1 MKILNRTL
9 FKKDKEKFKIPRS
22 VQDAIPI
29 DAMWEDGIFLVGKNK
44 YSKCFKFT
52 DINYSVASR
61 EDKEEMF
68 LEYSELLNSFDTG
81 ATSKIT
87 IINRRLNKL
96 DFQKTMFIKLEDD
109 ELDKYR
115 KEYNKMLLDK
125 ATASNGIVQEK
136 CITITIEKKN
146 IEDARLYFLRI
157 GTELINKFKELGS
170 VCVELEAVERL
181 QLFHDFYRVGEE
193 TAFNFD
199 FISNMRKGHSFK
211 DYICP
216 DTFEIKDDYIKI
228 GNRYARVLFLKEYA
242 NYIKDSMVAELTDIN
257 KNSMMSID
265 VIPIAMDEA
274 VREAENR
281 RLGVETNITNWQRR
295 QNANNNF
302 SAIIPYDLEMQ
313 REQSKEFLDDLITR
327 DQRMFMSVLT
337 MVHTAETKE
346 ELDND
351 TEEILTIARKNL
363 CQFGVLK
370 FQQLDGLNTAMPFG
384 VRKID
389 TLRTLTTESLAV
401 FMPFRVQEIR
411 ETNGIYYGQNVI
423 SKNMIIADRKKLLN
437 GNSLVFGVSGSGK
450 SFITKEEIVFT
461 MLKDKNADVIVID
474 PENEYTPLVKA
485 LGGEVIKVS
494 ATSGNHINAMD
505 MNKNY
510 ADGANPVILK
520 SEFILSLCEQ
530 LIESDNLG
538 AKQKS
543 IIDRCTAST
552 YRYYLQGNY
561 QGTPPT
567 LQDFYQELLKQEETE
582 AKEIALAIELFVNGS
597 LNTFAKQTNVDT
609 ENRLIC
615 YNILDLGKQLL
626 PLGMLVVLDSILNRI
641 TQNRAK
647 GRNTYIFIDEI
658 YLLLRNEYSAN
669 FLYTLWKRVRK
680 YGAYLIGITQ
690 NVEDMLQNNTAR
702 AMMANSELIIML
714 NQASTDR
721 AELAKLLNIS
731 DLQLSY
737 ITNVGSGEGL
747 LKIGS
752 SLIPFSNK
760 FPKDTE
766 LYKLMTTKLRRR
778 CNYIMRKIVYTIIT
792 ILLIGLVL
800 ISSYLIFKEKK
811 QNEKQE
817 NTFEILNNA
826 ITENAVEENIENQEE
841 RKIDINKLYEENKD
855 IVGWLKI
862 DNTTINYP
870 IMQNI
875 NDPNYYLRRDFYK
888 NYSSYGTPYM
898 AKQCNLNSDNIVI
911 YGHHMKNNKMF
922 GELEKYKSKDFYNNH
937 KIITFTT
944 LEKEYSYEIFA
955 VFKTTVYTKN
965 TFRYYENIN
974 FENKKMYN
982 DFINICKDKSLYQ
995 TGIEIKDKEKLITL
1009 STCEYSNKNSR
1020 LVIVARKIK

>member
-737 ITNVGSGEGL
+737 ITNVGAGEGL

-817 NTFEILNNA
+817 NTFEDLIE
-826 ITENAVEENIENQEE
+826 IVEENIENQEE

>member
-9 FKKDKEKFKIPRS
+9 FKKDKEKFKIPKS
-22 VQDAIPI
+22 VQDVIPI

-530 LIESDNLG
+530 LIGSDNLG

-792 ILLIGLVL
+792 ILLISLVL

-817 NTFEILNNA
+817 NTFEDLIE
-826 ITENAVEENIENQEE
+826 IVEENIENQEE

-875 NDPNYYLRRDFYK
+875 NDPNYYLHRDFYK

-974 FENKKMYN
+974 FENKKMYD

>member
-530 LIESDNLG
+530 LIGSDNLG

-721 AELAKLLNIS
+721 VELAKLLNIS

-817 NTFEILNNA
+817 NTFEDLIE
-826 ITENAVEENIENQEE
+826 IVEENLENQEE

-875 NDPNYYLRRDFYK
+875 NDPNYYLHRDFYK

-995 TGIEIKDKEKLITL
+995 TGIKIKDKEKLITL

>member
-9 FKKDKEKFKIPRS
+9 FKKDKEKFKIPKS

-363 CQFGVLK
+363 CQFGVLR

-474 PENEYTPLVKA
+474 PENEYTPIVKA

-530 LIESDNLG
+530 LIGSDNLG

-817 NTFEILNNA
+817 NTFEDLIE
-826 ITENAVEENIENQEE
+826 IVEENIENQEE

-875 NDPNYYLRRDFYK
+875 NDPNYYLHRDFYK

>member
-530 LIESDNLG
+530 LIGSDNLG

-817 NTFEILNNA
+817 NTFEDLIE
-826 ITENAVEENIENQEE
+826 IVEENIENQEE
-841 RKIDINKLYEENKD
+841 RKIDINKIYEENKD

>member
-461 MLKDKNADVIVID
+461 MLKDKSADVIVID

-530 LIESDNLG
+530 LIGSDNLG

-817 NTFEILNNA
+817 NTFEDLIE
-826 ITENAVEENIENQEE
+826 IVEENIENQEE

>member
-485 LGGEVIKVS
+485 LGEEVIKVS

-530 LIESDNLG
+530 LIGSDNLG

-737 ITNVGSGEGL
+737 ITNVGAGEGL

-817 NTFEILNNA
+817 NTFEDLIE
-826 ITENAVEENIENQEE
+826 IVEENIENQEE

-875 NDPNYYLRRDFYK
+875 NDPNYYLHRDFYK

-995 TGIEIKDKEKLITL
+995 TGIKIKDKEKLITL

>member
-9 FKKDKEKFKIPRS
+9 FKKDKEKFKIPKS
-22 VQDAIPI
+22 VQDDIPI

-136 CITITIEKKN
+136 CITITIEKKS

-384 VRKID
+384 VRKIN

-530 LIESDNLG
+530 LIGSDNLG

-737 ITNVGSGEGL
+737 ITNVGAGEGL

-792 ILLIGLVL
+792 ILLISLVL

-817 NTFEILNNA
+817 NTFEDLIE
-826 ITENAVEENIENQEE
+826 IVEENIENQEE

-875 NDPNYYLRRDFYK
+875 NDPNYYLHRDFYK

-974 FENKKMYN
+974 FENKKMYD

>member
-530 LIESDNLG
+530 LIGSDNLG

-792 ILLIGLVL
+792 ILLISLVL

-817 NTFEILNNA
+817 NTFEDLIE
-826 ITENAVEENIENQEE
+826 IVEENIENQEE

-875 NDPNYYLRRDFYK
+875 NDPNYYLHRDFYK

-922 GELEKYKSKDFYNNH
+922 GKLEKYKSKDFYNNH

-974 FENKKMYN
+974 FENKKMYD

>member
-530 LIESDNLG
+530 LIGSDNLG

-737 ITNVGSGEGL
+737 ITNVGAGEGL

-817 NTFEILNNA
+817 NTFEDLIE
-826 ITENAVEENIENQEE
+826 IVEENIENQEE

-875 NDPNYYLRRDFYK
+875 NDPNYYLHRDFYK

>member
-530 LIESDNLG
+530 LIGSDNLG

-737 ITNVGSGEGL
+737 ITNVGAGEGL

-817 NTFEILNNA
+817 NTFEDLIE
-826 ITENAVEENIENQEE
+826 IVEENIENQEE

-875 NDPNYYLRRDFYK
+875 NDQNYYLHRDFYK

-995 TGIEIKDKEKLITL
+995 TGIKIKDKEKLITL

>member
-9 FKKDKEKFKIPRS
+9 FKKDKEKFKIPKS

-29 DAMWEDGIFLVGKNK
+29 DAMWKDGIFLVGKNK

-136 CITITIEKKN
+136 CITITIEKKS

-530 LIESDNLG
+530 LIGSDNLG

-817 NTFEILNNA
+817 NTFEDLIE
-826 ITENAVEENIENQEE
+826 IVEENIENQEE

>member
-9 FKKDKEKFKIPRS
+9 FKKDKEKFKIPKS

-136 CITITIEKKN
+136 CITITIENKN

-363 CQFGVLK
+363 CQFGVLR

-530 LIESDNLG
+530 LIGSDNLG

-817 NTFEILNNA
+817 NTFEDLIE
-826 ITENAVEENIENQEE
+826 IVEENIENQEE

-875 NDPNYYLRRDFYK
+875 NDPNYYLHRDFYK

-982 DFINICKDKSLYQ
+982 DFINILQSFLKTTQIKQIDLY
-995 TGIEIKDKEKLITL
+995 
-1009 STCEYSNKNSR
+1009 
-1020 LVIVARKIK
+1020 KIYL

>member
-530 LIESDNLG
+530 LIGSDNLG

-737 ITNVGSGEGL
+737 ITNVGAGEGL

-817 NTFEILNNA
+817 NTFEDLIE
-826 ITENAVEENIENQEE
+826 IVEENIENQEE

-875 NDPNYYLRRDFYK
+875 NDPNYYLHRDFYK

-922 GELEKYKSKDFYNNH
+922 GELEKYKSKYFYNNH

-995 TGIEIKDKEKLITL
+995 TGIKIKDKEKLITL

>member
-9 FKKDKEKFKIPRS
+9 FKKDKEKFKIPKS

-115 KEYNKMLLDK
+115 KEYNKMFLDK

-136 CITITIEKKN
+136 CITITIEKKS

-384 VRKID
+384 VRKIN

-530 LIESDNLG
+530 LIGSDNLG

-658 YLLLRNEYSAN
+658 YLLLRNEYSK
-669 FLYTLWKRVRK
+669 WPV
-680 YGAYLIGITQ
+680 I
-690 NVEDMLQNNTAR
+690 
-702 AMMANSELIIML
+702 
-714 NQASTDR
+714 
-721 AELAKLLNIS
+721 
-731 DLQLSY
+731 
-737 ITNVGSGEGL
+737 
-747 LKIGS
+747 
-752 SLIPFSNK
+752 
-760 FPKDTE
+760 
-766 LYKLMTTKLRRR
+766 
-778 CNYIMRKIVYTIIT
+778 
-792 ILLIGLVL
+792 ILLHQTLP
-800 ISSYLIFKEKK
+800 
-811 QNEKQE
+811 
-817 NTFEILNNA
+817 A
-826 ITENAVEENIENQEE
+826 
-841 RKIDINKLYEENKD
+841 D
-855 IVGWLKI
+855 
-862 DNTTINYP
+862 
-870 IMQNI
+870 
-875 NDPNYYLRRDFYK
+875 RREYH
-888 NYSSYGTPYM
+888 
-898 AKQCNLNSDNIVI
+898 QC
-911 YGHHMKNNKMF
+911 
-922 GELEKYKSKDFYNNH
+922 
-937 KIITFTT
+937 
-944 LEKEYSYEIFA
+944 
-955 VFKTTVYTKN
+955 
-965 TFRYYENIN
+965 
-974 FENKKMYN
+974 
-982 DFINICKDKSLYQ
+982 SLY
-995 TGIEIKDKEKLITL
+995 
-1009 STCEYSNKNSR
+1009 R
-1020 LVIVARKIK
+1020 LRDGWCLA

>member
-530 LIESDNLG
+530 LIGSDNLG

-817 NTFEILNNA
+817 NTFEDLIE
-826 ITENAVEENIENQEE
+826 IVEENIENQEE

-974 FENKKMYN
+974 FENKKMYD

>member
-9 FKKDKEKFKIPRS
+9 FKKDKEKFKIPKS

-136 CITITIEKKN
+136 CITITIEKKS

-530 LIESDNLG
+530 LIGSDNLG

-737 ITNVGSGEGL
+737 ITNVGAGEGL

-817 NTFEILNNA
+817 NTFEDLIE
-826 ITENAVEENIENQEE
+826 IVEENIENQEE

-875 NDPNYYLRRDFYK
+875 NDPNYYLHRDFYK

>member
-9 FKKDKEKFKIPRS
+9 FKKDKEKFKIPKS

-363 CQFGVLK
+363 CQFGVLR

-530 LIESDNLG
+530 LIGSDNLG

-778 CNYIMRKIVYTIIT
+778 CNYIMRKIGYTIIT
-792 ILLIGLVL
+792 ILLISLVL

-817 NTFEILNNA
+817 NTFEDLIE
-826 ITENAVEENIENQEE
+826 IVEENIENQEE

-875 NDPNYYLRRDFYK
+875 NDPNYYLHRDFYK

-974 FENKKMYN
+974 FENKKMYD
-982 DFINICKDKSLYQ
+982 DFINICKNKSLYQ

>member
-370 FQQLDGLNTAMPFG
+370 FQQLDGLNTSMPFG

-530 LIESDNLG
+530 LIGSDNLG

-647 GRNTYIFIDEI
+647 GRKTYIFIDEI

-737 ITNVGSGEGL
+737 ITNVGAGEGL

-817 NTFEILNNA
+817 NTFEDLIE
-826 ITENAVEENIENQEE
+826 IVEENIENQEE

-875 NDPNYYLRRDFYK
+875 NDPNYYLHRDFYK

-995 TGIEIKDKEKLITL
+995 TGIKIKDKEKLITL

>member
-530 LIESDNLG
+530 LIGSDNLG

-737 ITNVGSGEGL
+737 ITNVGAGEGL

-817 NTFEILNNA
+817 NTFEDLIE
-826 ITENAVEENIENQEE
+826 IVEENIENQEE

-875 NDPNYYLRRDFYK
+875 NDPNYYLHRDFYK

-937 KIITFTT
+937 KI
-944 LEKEYSYEIFA
+944 
-955 VFKTTVYTKN
+955 
-965 TFRYYENIN
+965 
-974 FENKKMYN
+974 
-982 DFINICKDKSLYQ
+982 
-995 TGIEIKDKEKLITL
+995 KLL
-1009 STCEYSNKNSR
+1009 
-1020 LVIVARKIK
+1020 LH

>member
-530 LIESDNLG
+530 LIGSDNLG

-792 ILLIGLVL
+792 ILLISLVL

-817 NTFEILNNA
+817 NTFEDLIE
-826 ITENAVEENIENQEE
+826 IVEKNIENQEE

-875 NDPNYYLRRDFYK
+875 NDPNYYLHRDFYK

-974 FENKKMYN
+974 FENKKMYD

>member
-370 FQQLDGLNTAMPFG
+370 FQQLDGLNTSMPFG

-530 LIESDNLG
+530 LIGSDNLG

-817 NTFEILNNA
+817 NTFEDLIE
-826 ITENAVEENIENQEE
+826 IVEENIENQEE

-875 NDPNYYLRRDFYK
+875 NDPNYYLHRDFYK
-888 NYSSYGTPYM
+888 NYSSYGIPAWKYPARQRPWNTY
-898 AKQCNLNSDNIVI
+898 QRWNI
-911 YGHHMKNNKMF
+911 
-922 GELEKYKSKDFYNNH
+922 
-937 KIITFTT
+937 
-944 LEKEYSYEIFA
+944 A
-955 VFKTTVYTKN
+955 
-965 TFRYYENIN
+965 
-974 FENKKMYN
+974 
-982 DFINICKDKSLYQ
+982 
-995 TGIEIKDKEKLITL
+995 
-1009 STCEYSNKNSR
+1009 
-1020 LVIVARKIK
+1020 

>member
-530 LIESDNLG
+530 LIGSDNLG

-669 FLYTLWKRVRK
+669 FLYTLWKRGRK

-737 ITNVGSGEGL
+737 ITNVGAGEGL

-817 NTFEILNNA
+817 NTFEDLIE
-826 ITENAVEENIENQEE
+826 IVEENIENQEE

-875 NDPNYYLRRDFYK
+875 NDPNYYLHRDFYK

-995 TGIEIKDKEKLITL
+995 TGIKIKDKEKLITL

>member
-22 VQDAIPI
+22 VQDVIPI

-530 LIESDNLG
+530 LIGSDNLG

-817 NTFEILNNA
+817 NTFEDLIE
-826 ITENAVEENIENQEE
+826 IVEENIENQEE

>member
-474 PENEYTPLVKA
+474 PENEYTPLIKA

-530 LIESDNLG
+530 LIGSDNLG

-817 NTFEILNNA
+817 NTFEDLIE
-826 ITENAVEENIENQEE
+826 IVEENIENQEE

>member
-363 CQFGVLK
+363 CQFGILK

-530 LIESDNLG
+530 LIGSDNLG

-817 NTFEILNNA
+817 NTFEDLIE
-826 ITENAVEENIENQEE
+826 IVEENIENQEE

>member
-136 CITITIEKKN
+136 CITITIEKKS

-530 LIESDNLG
+530 LIGSDNLG

-817 NTFEILNNA
+817 NTFEDLIE
-826 ITENAVEENIENQEE
+826 IVEENIENQEE

-875 NDPNYYLRRDFYK
+875 NDPNYYLHRDFYK

>member
-450 SFITKEEIVFT
+450 SFITKEEIVFA

-530 LIESDNLG
+530 LIGSDNLG

-817 NTFEILNNA
+817 NTFEDLIE
-826 ITENAVEENIENQEE
+826 IVEENIENQEE

>member
-115 KEYNKMLLDK
+115 KEYNKMLVDK

-530 LIESDNLG
+530 LIGSDNLG

-737 ITNVGSGEGL
+737 ITNVGAGEGL

-817 NTFEILNNA
+817 NTFEDLIE
-826 ITENAVEENIENQEE
+826 IVEENIENQEE

-875 NDPNYYLRRDFYK
+875 NDPNYYLHRDFYK

-995 TGIEIKDKEKLITL
+995 TGIKIKDKEKLITL

>member
-146 IEDARLYFLRI
+146 IEDTRLYFLRI

-450 SFITKEEIVFT
+450 SFITKEESVFT

-530 LIESDNLG
+530 LIGSDNLG

-817 NTFEILNNA
+817 NTFEDLIE
-826 ITENAVEENIENQEE
+826 IVEENIENQEE

>member
-9 FKKDKEKFKIPRS
+9 FKKDKEKFKIPKS

-363 CQFGVLK
+363 CQFGVLR

-530 LIESDNLG
+530 LIGSDNLG

-737 ITNVGSGEGL
+737 ITNVGAGEGL

-778 CNYIMRKIVYTIIT
+778 CNYIMRKIGYTIIT
-792 ILLIGLVL
+792 ILLISLVL

-817 NTFEILNNA
+817 NTFEDLIE
-826 ITENAVEENIENQEE
+826 IVEENIENQEE

-875 NDPNYYLRRDFYK
+875 NDPNYYLHRDFYK

-974 FENKKMYN
+974 FENKKMYD
-982 DFINICKDKSLYQ
+982 DFINICKNKSLYQ

>member
-530 LIESDNLG
+530 LIGSDNLG

-817 NTFEILNNA
+817 NTFEDLIE
-826 ITENAVEENIENQEE
+826 IVEENIENQEE

-875 NDPNYYLRRDFYK
+875 NDPNYYLCRDFYK

>member
-9 FKKDKEKFKIPRS
+9 FKKDKEKFKIPKS

-136 CITITIEKKN
+136 CITITIEKKS

-384 VRKID
+384 VRKIN

-530 LIESDNLG
+530 LIGSDNLG

-792 ILLIGLVL
+792 ILLISLVL

-817 NTFEILNNA
+817 NTFEDLIE
-826 ITENAVEENIENQEE
+826 IVEENIENQEE

-875 NDPNYYLRRDFYK
+875 NDPNYYLHRDFYK

-974 FENKKMYN
+974 FENKKMYD

>member
-9 FKKDKEKFKIPRS
+9 FKKDKEKFKIPKS

-363 CQFGVLK
+363 CQFGVLR

-494 ATSGNHINAMD
+494 ATRGNHINAMD

-530 LIESDNLG
+530 LIGSDNLG

-737 ITNVGSGEGL
+737 ITNVGAGEGL

-792 ILLIGLVL
+792 ILLISLVL

-817 NTFEILNNA
+817 NTFEDLIE
-826 ITENAVEENIENQEE
+826 IVEENIENQEE

-875 NDPNYYLRRDFYK
+875 NDPNYYLHRDFYK

-974 FENKKMYN
+974 FENKKMYD

>member
-157 GTELINKFKELGS
+157 GTELINKFKKLGS

-530 LIESDNLG
+530 LIGSDNLG

-792 ILLIGLVL
+792 ILLISLVL

-817 NTFEILNNA
+817 NTFEDLIE
-826 ITENAVEENIENQEE
+826 IVEENIENQEE

-875 NDPNYYLRRDFYK
+875 NDPNYYLHRDFYK

-974 FENKKMYN
+974 FENKKMYD

>member
-9 FKKDKEKFKIPRS
+9 FKKNKEKFKIPKS

-363 CQFGVLK
+363 CQFGVLR

-530 LIESDNLG
+530 LIGSDNLG

-792 ILLIGLVL
+792 ILLISLVL

-817 NTFEILNNA
+817 NTFEDLIE
-826 ITENAVEENIENQEE
+826 IVEENIENQEE

-875 NDPNYYLRRDFYK
+875 NDPNYYLHRDFYK

-898 AKQCNLNSDNIVI
+898 AKQCNLNSNNIVI

-1020 LVIVARKIK
+1020 LVIVARKTK

>member
-530 LIESDNLG
+530 LIGSDNLG

-737 ITNVGSGEGL
+737 ITNVGFGEGL

-792 ILLIGLVL
+792 IPLISLVL

-817 NTFEILNNA
+817 NTFEDLIE
-826 ITENAVEENIENQEE
+826 IVEENIENQEE

-875 NDPNYYLRRDFYK
+875 NDPNYYLHRDFYK

-974 FENKKMYN
+974 FENKKMYD

>member
-530 LIESDNLG
+530 LIGSDNLG

-817 NTFEILNNA
+817 NTFEDLIE
-826 ITENAVEENIENQEE
+826 IVEENIEKDNVINTVEQNEIVE
-841 RKIDINKLYEENKD
+841 QSNEKI
-855 IVGWLKI
+855 
-862 DNTTINYP
+862 
-870 IMQNI
+870 
-875 NDPNYYLRRDFYK
+875 
-888 NYSSYGTPYM
+888 
-898 AKQCNLNSDNIVI
+898 KQTEQPKQTEV
-911 YGHHMKNNKMF
+911 
-922 GELEKYKSKDFYNNH
+922 E
-937 KIITFTT
+937 
-944 LEKEYSYEIFA
+944 
-955 VFKTTVYTKN
+955 TKN
-965 TFRYYENIN
+965 TIKNTTTKANNKTETQKEVQKQEKQTTTKVEEKQETKAEEQKPQETKKEENVLHSSS
-974 FENKKMYN
+974 
-982 DFINICKDKSLYQ
+982 CL
-995 TGIEIKDKEKLITL
+995 
-1009 STCEYSNKNSR
+1009 
-1020 LVIVARKIK
+1020 

>member
-384 VRKID
+384 TRKID
-389 TLRTLTTESLAV
+389 ALRTLTTESLAV
-401 FMPFRVQEIR
+401 FIPFRVQEIR

-530 LIESDNLG
+530 LIGSDNLG

-817 NTFEILNNA
+817 NTFEDLIE
-826 ITENAVEENIENQEE
+826 IVEENIENQEE

>member
-199 FISNMRKGHSFK
+199 FISDMRKGHSFK

-530 LIESDNLG
+530 LIGSDNLG

-817 NTFEILNNA
+817 NTFEDLIE
-826 ITENAVEENIENQEE
+826 IVEENIENQEE